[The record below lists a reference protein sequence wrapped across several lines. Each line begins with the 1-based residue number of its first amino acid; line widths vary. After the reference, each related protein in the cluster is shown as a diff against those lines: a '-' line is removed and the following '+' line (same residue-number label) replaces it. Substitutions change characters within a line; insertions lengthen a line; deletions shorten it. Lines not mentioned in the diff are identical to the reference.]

1 MMQTRIP
8 LHSGTFAGVFRAMRG
23 LVEPVKAAGLDETL
37 IHLIHMRASQ
47 INGCG
52 YCLDMHSKDARAA
65 GETEQRLHVLPAW
78 REAPFYSERE
88 RAALAW
94 TEAVTKLVD
103 GHVPDDVYSQ
113 AAAVFTEPELAALTL
128 TIVQINGW
136 NRICIAFNAVP
147 GTYQVGQHAA

>member
-1 MMQTRIP
+1 MQTRIP
-8 LHSGTFAGVFRAMRG
+8 LHSGTFAGVFRAMQG

-37 IHLIHMRASQ
+37 IHLVHMRVSQ
-47 INGCG
+47 INACG
-52 YCLDMHSKDARAA
+52 YCLDMHSKDSRAA

-78 REAPFYSERE
+78 REAPFYTERE

-113 AAAVFTEPELAALTL
+113 ATAVFTDAELATLTL
-128 TIVQINGW
+128 AIVQINGW

-147 GTYQVGQHAA
+147 GTYRVGQHAM